1 MGIKYGRVIGAKFDE
16 KCRKTSEKSLQKL
29 HLNSRWLF
37 VIIKE
42 QKLQGELPMK
52 KLIFKLQNICLAAK
66 VSVTVATITS
76 IIMYIAATGISVFG
90 GGIES
95 KYLYESI
102 ADVATDIFAIGVFL
116 GLIGDILV
124 SSIGKNRKWKYIIMR
139 IKYSLGGCFYDYRKN

>member
-1 MGIKYGRVIGAKFDE
+1 
-16 KCRKTSEKSLQKL
+16 
-29 HLNSRWLF
+29 
-37 VIIKE
+37 
-42 QKLQGELPMK
+42 MK

-124 SSIGKNRKWKYIIMR
+124 SSIGKNRK
-139 IKYSLGGCFYDYRKN
+139 